1 MTSGQG
7 ITETWGYVAYET
19 TVAAEM
25 ICWSLNIWNAI
36 HAERNSSLQ
45 TFCGR
50 LSQMI
55 STTQL
60 MYVFDMITLIQ
71 ITSLAAGYICGGRH
85 HKGLHTSLLPH
96 LSPQVFIKIRS
107 CL

>member
-1 MTSGQG
+1 
-7 ITETWGYVAYET
+7 
-19 TVAAEM
+19 
-25 ICWSLNIWNAI
+25 
-36 HAERNSSLQ
+36 
-45 TFCGR
+45 
-50 LSQMI
+50 MI